1 MVKLMTE
8 YSLETFIADL
18 DQITAVETSQDK
30 IIAEAKPLLQRLVS
44 QPDCLDPKY
53 KNRGATA
60 YGRYMVAKK

>member
-30 IIAEAKPLLQRLVS
+30 IIAAAKPLLERLVS
-44 QPDCLDPKY
+44 QPDCLDPK
-53 KNRGATA
+53 
-60 YGRYMVAKK
+60 